1 MLTRSQYLS
10 GKVRRWHTHHK
21 MDQNNADHSWGVA
34 MILLSIHPEPSLDL
48 IRAAMMHDCGEYFT
62 GDVPGFAKQR
72 NPELEKQL
80 KFAEADAMGVLGF
93 RLPELSETD
102 QAWLSLADAL
112 EAIMFLRHCSGA
124 SESDIQEYFPGL
136 VAKANKWA
144 QVLDYDIS
152 NVIEGTFR

>member
-10 GKVRRWHTHHK
+10 GKVRRWHTHHN

-48 IRAAMMHDCGEYFT
+48 IRAAMMHDCGEYLT

-80 KFAEADAMGVLGF
+80 KFAEADAMGALGF
-93 RLPELSETD
+93 RPPELSKTD

-112 EAIMFLRHCSGA
+112 EAIMFLRHCSRA
-124 SESDIQEYFPGL
+124 SEADIQEYFPGL
-136 VAKANKWA
+136 VAKAHKWA
-144 QVLDYDIS
+144 QVLDYDVS